1 MDAVNKVLTTMTGF
15 LFGPYM
21 LVIYFGTGIYLTF
34 RTKGIQF
41 RKFGLAFKSMF
52 GKKKTGDGEIRSFWA
67 LATALSSCIGVGNIA
82 AVAAAL
88 AIGGPGAIF
97 WMWVAA
103 IFGMA
108 TKYSEIAL
116 AMKYREKDDNGVWH
130 GGAMYVLKNGLSNHK
145 ALAKF
150 LGGFFAFAATF
161 VGLISCNMLQTN
173 TVVSSLDAYSV
184 PAWLIGLIFAV
195 LTGAVVIG
203 GVKRLGR
210 VTSILTPVMGCIYL
224 LAGLVILILHAD
236 QILPSI
242 GLIVT
247 SAFQGKAA
255 TGGFAGAT
263 IGFAIRQGVTRGIM
277 SNEAG
282 IGSSAMIHATAS
294 VDHPCEQAVFGI
306 VEVFFDT
313 IVVCTMTALV
323 ILTTGVWNSGETSA
337 ALSAHAFSVGL
348 PGEWGSIIVIVAT
361 ILFAFST
368 LLGWSWYAETGMT
381 FLFGDKVVKPFRF
394 VWCVFAFLGSV
405 INVSVVWNL
414 ADTVNGLMALP
425 NLISLWIFAAV
436 VVKLTDSYFGKG
448 KKNQV

>member
-1 MDAVNKVLTTMTGF
+1 MDTVNGILTTMIGF

-21 LVIYFGTGIYLTF
+21 LAIYFGTGIYLTI

-52 GKKKTGDGEIRSFWA
+52 GKKTTGSGEIRSFWA

-88 AIGGPGAIF
+88 AVGGPGAIF
-97 WMWVAA
+97 WMWIAA

-116 AMKYREKDDNGVWH
+116 AMKYREKDGQGVWH
-130 GGAMYVLKNGLSNHK
+130 GGAMYVLKNGLTGHP
-145 ALAKF
+145 AIAKF
-150 LGGFFAFAATF
+150 LAGFFAFAATF

-173 TVVSSLDAYSV
+173 TVVSSLSAYNI
-184 PAWLIGLIFAV
+184 PAWVIGLIFAV
-195 LTGAVVIG
+195 LTGVVIIG

-210 VTSILTPVMGCIYL
+210 VTSILTPGMGCIYL
-224 LAGLVILILHAD
+224 LAGLVILIRNAD
-236 QILPSI
+236 AILPAL
-242 GLIVT
+242 GMIVS
-247 SAFQGKAA
+247 SAFAGKAA
-255 TGGFAGAT
+255 AGGFAGAT
-263 IGFAIRQGVTRGIM
+263 VMFAMRQGVTRGIM

-282 IGSSAMIHATAS
+282 IGSSAMIHATAA
-294 VDHPCEQAVFGI
+294 VDHPCEQAIFGI

-337 ALSAHAFSVGL
+337 ALSAQAFSVGL

-368 LLGWSWYAETGMT
+368 LLGWSWYAETGMS
-381 FLFGDKVVKPFRF
+381 FLFGEKVIIPFRF
-394 VWCVFAFLGSV
+394 VWCVFAFLGAI
-405 INVSVVWNL
+405 INISVVWNL
-414 ADTVNGLMALP
+414 ADTVNGLMSIP
-425 NLISLWIFAAV
+425 NLISLWLFASV
-436 VVKLTDSYFGKG
+436 VVKLSDSYFAKG
-448 KKNQV
+448 DRGN